1 MTLLARDDDHEAVR
15 VGDAVL
21 SYREL
26 AGAGAS
32 VAGLVTDAERVA
44 VWATTS
50 VETVVAVLGSLAA
63 GVTVV
68 PLNPKAGARELEHIT
83 SDAAPTVV
91 LARPGEELPGELAAI
106 GRRDVYL
113 GGVGQL
119 PDRLEAESAAIVL
132 YTSGTTGMPKG
143 VQLPRR
149 AIEANLD
156 ALAEIWE
163 WTADDRLAH
172 ALPLFH
178 VHGLVLGVLG
188 PLRRG
193 GSVELVERFSP
204 QALGDAIRRG
214 ATMVF
219 GVPTMY
225 HRLGIEA
232 EGDAE
237 LARTFGLPRILVSG
251 SAALPAVEH
260 ERIRRLTGQAIVERY
275 GMTETLM
282 NIGVALSDDPRP
294 GYVGRPL
301 PGVAIRLV
309 DDDGAILDVCDD
321 ETFGEIEVRGPN
333 LFNGYLNRPDADAEA
348 MHDGWFRTGDLA
360 TRTADGVYRIVG
372 RRSTDLIK
380 SGGYRIGAGE
390 IEGALLEHSAV
401 AEAAVAGVPDA
412 DMGERI
418 CAWIVRTPGADVTAA
433 ELQAH
438 VGTLLSSH
446 KRPRDVVFVDAL
458 PRNALGKVMKREL
471 VTDERG

>member
-1 MTLLARDDDHEAVR
+1 MTLLARDDGHEAVR
-15 VGDAVL
+15 VGDASI
-21 SYREL
+21 SYRAL
-26 AGAGAS
+26 AGAAAS
-32 VAGLVTDAERVA
+32 VAELVAGTERVA
-44 VWATTS
+44 VWATS
-50 VETVVAVLGSLAA
+50 SLETVVAVLGSLAA

-68 PLNPKAGARELEHIT
+68 PLNPKSGVRELEHIA
-83 SDAAPTVV
+83 SDAAPAFV
-91 LARPGEELPGELAAI
+91 LARPGDELPGELAAA
-106 GRRDVYL
+106 GRRDVL
-113 GGVGQL
+113 VRGDGLL
-119 PDRLEAESAAIVL
+119 PDRLAQESAAIVL

-143 VQLPRR
+143 VQIPRR
-149 AIEANLD
+149 AIESNLD

-204 QALGDAIRRG
+204 AALADAIGRG

-225 HRLGIEA
+225 HRLGSEA

-237 LARTFGLPRILVSG
+237 LARILSLPRLLVSG

-260 ERIRRLTGQAIVERY
+260 ERIRRLTGQAVVERY

-282 NIGVALSDDPRP
+282 NIGVSVHDDPRP

-301 PGVAIRLV
+301 PGVDIRLV
-309 DDDGAILDVCDD
+309 DDEHAPLDVADD
-321 ETFGEIEVRGPN
+321 ETFGEIEVRGAN
-333 LFNGYLNRPDADAEA
+333 LFTGYLNRPDAYAEA
-348 MHDGWFRTGDLA
+348 MHGEWFRTGDLA

-372 RRSTDLIK
+372 RRATDLIK
-380 SGGYRIGAGE
+380 SGGYKIGAGE
-390 IEGALLEHSAV
+390 IEGALLEHPAV
-401 AEAAVAGVPDA
+401 AEVAVAGVPDA
-412 DMGERI
+412 DLGQRI
-418 CAWIVRTPGADVTAA
+418 CAWIVLAPGAEATAA
-433 ELQAH
+433 ALQAH

-446 KRPRDVVFVDAL
+446 KRPRDVVFIDAL
-458 PRNALGKVMKREL
+458 PRTALGKVMKTELITGARE
-471 VTDERG
+471 

>member
-1 MTLLARDDDHEAVR
+1 MLPRRDEHEAVR
-15 VGDAVL
+15 VGARAV
-21 SYREL
+21 SNREL
-26 AGAGAS
+26 AGAAAAVADTVSGAS
-32 VAGLVTDAERVA
+32 RVA

-50 VETVVAVLGSLAA
+50 VETVVAVVGALAA

-68 PLNPKAGARELEHIT
+68 PLNPKAGARELEHIVGD
-83 SDAAPTVV
+83 SAPAFV
-91 LARPGEELPGELAAI
+91 LAQADEEMPRELAAVA
-106 GRRDVYL
+106 RRNVHVGGDAVPPDNL
-113 GGVGQL
+113 G
-119 PDRLEAESAAIVL
+119 PESTAIVL

-143 VQLPRR
+143 VQIPRR

-163 WTADDRLAH
+163 WTEADRLAH

-188 PLRRG
+188 PLRLG

-204 QALGDAIRRG
+204 RSLADAVERG

-225 HRLGIEA
+225 HRIGAEA

-237 LARTFGLPRILVSG
+237 LARAFGAPRILVSG

-260 ERIRRLTGQAIVERY
+260 GRIRRLTGQAIVERY

-282 NIGVALSDDPRP
+282 NIGVAAAEEPRP

-301 PGVAIRLV
+301 PGVDIRLV
-309 DDDGAILDVCDD
+309 DDDGTVLEVSDD

-333 LFNGYLNRPDADAEA
+333 LFSGYLNRPDADAEA
-348 MHDGWFRTGDLA
+348 MHGDWFRTGDLA
-360 TRTADGVYRIVG
+360 ARTPDGVYRIVG
-372 RRSTDLIK
+372 RRATDLIK
-380 SGGYRIGAGE
+380 SGGFKIGAGE
-390 IEGALLEHSAV
+390 IEGALLEHPAV
-401 AEAAVAGVPDA
+401 AEVAVAGVPD
-412 DMGERI
+412 DDLGERI
-418 CAWIVRTPGADVTAA
+418 CAWVVLAPDASATPDD
-433 ELQAH
+433 LRAH
-438 VGTLLSSH
+438 VGGLLSSH

-458 PRNALGKVMKREL
+458 PRNALGKVMKKSL
-471 VTDERG
+471 LSDASG